1 MFRKIRSK
9 RAPEKTVWADLRVE
23 LGPYIKKIQHSS
35 ILVLSRFP
43 RTIFVCM
50 VIALIYSVLW
60 SFSSDLKPR
69 NRNSTV
75 VSKNKDSVQNF
86 SSGSEGLN
94 SISKRANDLRRTI
107 TIRDKVDSVLNKKKL
122 SRADS
127 SFLQDALRELKLIQE
142 P

>member
-1 MFRKIRSK
+1 MFRKIRSN
-9 RAPEKTVWADLRVE
+9 RAPEKTVWADLGDE
-23 LGPYIKKIQHSS
+23 IAPYIKKIQHSTV
-35 ILVLSRFP
+35 LVFSRFP

-50 VIALIYSVLW
+50 VIALVYSVLW
-60 SFSSDLKPR
+60 SFSSDLKPG
-69 NRNSTV
+69 NRNSTAL
-75 VSKNKDSVQNF
+75 SKKKDSVQNF

-122 SRADS
+122 TRADS
-127 SFLQDALRELKLIQE
+127 SFLEDALRELKLIQE

>member
-1 MFRKIRSK
+1 MFRKIRSD
-9 RAPEKTVWADLRVE
+9 RASEKTVWADLKSE
-23 LGPYIKKIQHSS
+23 LAPYIKKIYHSLT
-35 ILVLSRFP
+35 LVLSRFP

-60 SFSSDLKPR
+60 SFSSDLRSGDGNIP
-69 NRNSTV
+69 V
-75 VSKNKDSVQNF
+75 VSKKNDSVQNLQ
-86 SSGSEGLN
+86 GSNHGLN
-94 SISKRANDLRRTI
+94 SISKAAGDLRRTM

-127 SFLQDALRELKLIQE
+127 VFLEDALLELKSIQQ